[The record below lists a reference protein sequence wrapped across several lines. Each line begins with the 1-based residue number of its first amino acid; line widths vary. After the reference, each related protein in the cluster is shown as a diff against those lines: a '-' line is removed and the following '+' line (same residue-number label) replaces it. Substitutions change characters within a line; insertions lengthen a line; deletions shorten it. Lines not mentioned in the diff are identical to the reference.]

1 MAQILFTA
9 RPGGTSVGA
18 FDSFNLGDHVGDTS
32 NSVAGNRRI
41 LQNLLSQSEPKFM
54 NQVHGNEVVEVDEN
68 TQSPITADALITR
81 LKGVPLAV
89 LSADCLP
96 ILVKGESVVAAIHAG
111 RKGIL
116 NGIIFNT
123 IERIRSKSKGE
134 LSATIGPAIC
144 EKCYEVSLDMYLDA
158 INLEPSLATNP
169 ETHCLDLKRAAIS
182 QLQANEVEV
191 ADIGICTAHDL
202 NYFSYRRDGITGRN
216 AGVIV
221 L

>member
-1 MAQILFTA
+1 MAQMLFTA
-9 RPGGTSVGA
+9 RTGGTSVGA
-18 FDSFNLGDHVGDTS
+18 FDSFNLGDHVGDAS
-32 NSVAGNRRI
+32 KSVEDNRRI

-81 LKGVPLAV
+81 TKGIPLAV

-96 ILVKGESVVAAIHAG
+96 ILVTGENVAAAIHAG

-116 NGIIFNT
+116 NGIISST
-123 IERIRSKSKGE
+123 IERIRSKSSGE

-158 INLEPSLATNP
+158 IHLEPSLATNP
-169 ETHCLDLKRAAIS
+169 ETHCLDLKRAAIR
-182 QLQANEVEV
+182 QLQANEVKV
-191 ADIGICTAHDL
+191 NDLGICTAHNP

-216 AGVIV
+216 AGVVV